1 MKKQAKKWLTFTLR
15 WGIAVAGI
23 VWVLA
28 KTPFRDQLTLLEP
41 GNKLV
46 QARVLHDPPES
57 SQSFEIIDPNTRKPR
72 FVPRN
77 EVWTQPDGRSIR
89 LREPSG
95 PAKKAKLLAIRPG
108 DRLAV
113 GESPAE
119 LLVLPADSHDPQRI
133 TPDRILGG
141 YKIEGVPYPL
151 VNIGIDRLVKNANLA
166 YLLAALMVLPISYL
180 ITSRRWH
187 LLLHALDIHLTQS
200 RTFVLN
206 MVGAFYNSFMP
217 GSTGGDV
224 AKAYYAAQHT
234 THKVRAVL
242 SVLVDRVIGLLA
254 LIILGGV
261 MAAVQWQVRDCRKVA
276 IVCAAIIG
284 ATVAGLIVFYHPVW
298 RRGTGLDWLLKRMP
312 MQKQV
317 HHAVEAME
325 LYGRRPKAALTALI
339 MTFPVHVTTIVSA
352 IFAGYAF
359 GISGPNGQGMSLLY
373 YCTVVPVVTLVGA
386 IPISPQ
392 GAGVMEAFAILLTK
406 GHGVTVSQA
415 IALAMAIRFVQ
426 MFWNL
431 TAGVFTLRG
440 GFHAPTEKEQE
451 TMETDEDEASGVGV
465 AGSVNGD
472 TKSEIRMQ
480 RSTKDTKEDTNK
492 HEGDLRMP
500 ICDLRLK
507 GEGG

>member
-1 MKKQAKKWLTFTLR
+1 MKKTAKKWITFTLR

-46 QARVLHDPPES
+46 QALVLHDAPENAAA
-57 SQSFEIIDPNTRKPR
+57 FEIIDPVTHNPR
-72 FVPRN
+72 LVPRD

-89 LREPSG
+89 LRVPTG
-95 PAKKAKLLAIRPG
+95 PAIKAKLLAIRPG
-108 DRLAV
+108 EHLSV

-119 LLVLPADSHDPQRI
+119 LLVLPAGSHDPQRVP
-133 TPDRILGG
+133 PDRILNG
-141 YKIEGVPYPL
+141 YKVEGVPYPL

-187 LLLHALDIHLTQS
+187 LLLHALDIQLTQS

-206 MVGAFYNSFMP
+206 MVGAFYNTFMP
-217 GSTGGDV
+217 GSTGGDLI
-224 AKAYYAAQHT
+224 KAYYAAKHT

-242 SVLVDRVIGLLA
+242 SVIVDRVIGLLA

-261 MAAVQWQVRDCRKVA
+261 MAAVQWHVRDCRKVA
-276 IVCAAIIG
+276 IVCAAIMG

-298 RRGTGLDWLLKRMP
+298 RRATGLDWLLKRMP
-312 MQKQV
+312 MQRQV

-325 LYGRRPKAALTALI
+325 LYGRRPGAAFTALL
-339 MTFPVHVTTIVSA
+339 MTFPVHATSIISA

-359 GISGPNGQGMSLLY
+359 GISGPQGHGMSLLY

-406 GHGVTVSQA
+406 GQGVTVSQA
-415 IALAMAIRFVQ
+415 IALAMAIRFGQ

-431 TAGVFTLRG
+431 VAGVFALRG
-440 GFHAPTEKEQE
+440 GFHAPTEKEQQ
-451 TMETDEDEASGVGV
+451 TMEDDEEGPGFRLQGSG
-465 AGSVNGD
+465 NGD
-472 TKSEIRMQ
+472 GTPGPLKPEIRMPKPESNPNDEVRILPQ
-480 RSTKDTKEDTNK
+480 VAPE
-492 HEGDLRMP
+492 
-500 ICDLRLK
+500 
-507 GEGG
+507 